1 MLVQP
6 CPVTSAS
13 QEMLPLAKML
23 CLPHFILYSWAAWKG
38 STFWAREFESVPIE
52 ATSPSLCHHKG
63 ASQDPDPKAAAVRET
78 FLLGDIPTGIHSYQ
92 PQWLLQQATPQR
104 RAARHTIILARFA
117 ADFVKLKAK
126 GLKGIMEKTN
136 FFLITIFK
144 TSEVTYIGRVEI
156 KSNNAFSVDSLPLFV
171 KARTSKEEC
180 ELPHIAHEGQPLC
193 RAVTQHR
200 QGLFPPQ

>member
-13 QEMLPLAKML
+13 QEMLPLTKML

-38 STFWAREFESVPIE
+38 STFWASEFESVPTE

-78 FLLGDIPTGIHSYQ
+78 FLLGDIPTRVHSYQ
-92 PQWLLQQATPQR
+92 PQWLIQQATPQR
-104 RAARHTIILARFA
+104 RAARHTTILARFA

-136 FFLITIFK
+136 FFLIPIFK

-156 KSNNAFSVDSLPLFV
+156 KSNNAFSVGSLPLFV

-200 QGLFPPQ
+200 QGLYPPQ

>member
-1 MLVQP
+1 MNL
-6 CPVTSAS
+6 SLS
-13 QEMLPLAKML
+13 QLRPHHLP
-23 CLPHFILYSWAAWKG
+23 Y
-38 STFWAREFESVPIE
+38 
-52 ATSPSLCHHKG
+52 ATIKVHLRTLTQRQLQSGKHSCW
-63 ASQDPDPKAAAVRET
+63 ET
-78 FLLGDIPTGIHSYQ
+78 FLLGYIPTRVHSYQ
-92 PQWLLQQATPQR
+92 PQWLLQEATPQR
-104 RAARHTIILARFA
+104 RAARHTIILAHFA

-180 ELPHIAHEGQPLC
+180 ELPHIAHEGEPLC